1 LCDND
6 DAVLTVEIGGKTI
19 TMSVVDEL
27 KVYQSAVAAGDVYT
41 AAEDCVL
48 FGLVITG
55 IPNDAW
61 ETVKVTLTSD
71 NTNVSGELAKEDV
84 VLHQTGTKLDV
95 TNYNFEDHHGGVL
108 EGRAAWILKI
118 ADASIRDA
126 ITNGTY
132 TVKAAINGE
141 LYTVKDFYSTNGYVR
156 MGLESAGVTGIR
168 KGDVYTAEAHIYDAD
183 GNYLYYT
190 GVYTITSGVWSSDLG
205 QNITLPEGLV
215 NVSNKVKV
223 DDMTSDFK
231 KQWGD
236 GGNKNLFDGKDGT
249 NGTTKIGGDVNGKT
263 LTITFELTEAVTI
276 THYTFVTGSDT
287 NGNATRNPVAWVLYG
302 KDANGEW
309 VELSNLNRDDEAL
322 GMLALNSKPFSYAVE
337 NPMACTDYKLVITAR
352 DNNGKFQMNE
362 LHLYT
367 PAE

>member
-1 LCDND
+1 
-6 DAVLTVEIGGKTI
+6 
-19 TMSVVDEL
+19 
-27 KVYQSAVAAGDVYT
+27 
-41 AAEDCVL
+41 
-48 FGLVITG
+48 
-55 IPNDAW
+55 
-61 ETVKVTLTSD
+61 
-71 NTNVSGELAKEDV
+71 
-84 VLHQTGTKLDV
+84 
-95 TNYNFEDHHGGVL
+95 
-108 EGRAAWILKI
+108 
-118 ADASIRDA
+118 
-126 ITNGTY
+126 
-132 TVKAAINGE
+132 
-141 LYTVKDFYSTNGYVR
+141 
-156 MGLESAGVTGIR
+156 
-168 KGDVYTAEAHIYDAD
+168 
-183 GNYLYYT
+183 
-190 GVYTITSGVWSSDLG
+190 
-205 QNITLPEGLV
+205 
-215 NVSNKVKV
+215 
-223 DDMTSDFK
+223 MTSDFK

-236 GGNKNLFDGKDGT
+236 GANKNLFDGKDGT